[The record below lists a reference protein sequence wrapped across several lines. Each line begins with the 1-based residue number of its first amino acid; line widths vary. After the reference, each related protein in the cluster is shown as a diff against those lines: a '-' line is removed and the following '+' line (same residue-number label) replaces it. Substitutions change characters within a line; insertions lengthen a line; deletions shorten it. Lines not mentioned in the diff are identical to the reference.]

1 LNANLGGAVRANA
14 EHEPLSELT
23 ALFAQYGVESFLEST
38 SLLVALLDKDGN
50 LLSWNPAFG
59 ALQQAHQGKTNLKS
73 FFSSPSEDLFTR
85 LFSTALDQR
94 IRTRGGLEF
103 VGEARNDNFMCLFI
117 PMPGQQALFI
127 AEQVTLAATLEA
139 VTAELQRTKRILT
152 IKETELKAVIAQAD
166 EVSHT
171 DALTFLPN
179 RRQIIGDLQREVIFS
194 DRYGTPLTISMVD
207 IDHFKKIN
215 DTHGHTVGDEVLRS
229 LAGELRDH
237 IRYPDTI
244 GRYGGE
250 EFLLVLPHSTLRAA
264 SQQAER
270 LCRHVRSLRIQS
282 AEQEIAVTVSIG
294 IAQYRIHNE
303 DWQGLLNRSDA
314 ALYQAKNNGR
324 DQWVATEE

>member
-1 LNANLGGAVRANA
+1 M
-14 EHEPLSELT
+14 SELT
-23 ALFAQYGVESFLEST
+23 DLFAQYGVEPFLEST
-38 SLLVALLDKDGN
+38 SLLVVLFEKDGN
-50 LLSWNPAFG
+50 LLSWNPAFDV
-59 ALQQAHQGKTNLKS
+59 LQKTRSNETIIKGFL
-73 FFSSPSEDLFTR
+73 SSPSEDLFTT
-85 LFSTALDQR
+85 LLSTTVSQR
-94 IRTRGGLEF
+94 IRTKGELEF
-103 VGEARNDNFMCLFI
+103 AGEARTGKFMCLLI
-117 PMPGQQALFI
+117 PLVGERVLFI
-127 AEQVTLAATLEA
+127 AEPVSIASELEA
-139 VTAELQRTKRILT
+139 ITAELQRTKRILT

-194 DRYGTPLTISMVD
+194 DRYGTPLTISMLD
-207 IDHFKKIN
+207 IDHFKNIN
-215 DTHGHTVGDEVLRS
+215 DTYGHTVGDDVLRS

-250 EFLLVLPHSTLRAA
+250 EFLVVLPHSTLRAA

-282 AEQEIAVTVSIG
+282 GEQEIALTVSIG
-294 IAQYRIHNE
+294 IAQYHIHKE
-303 DWQGLLNRSDA
+303 DWQAFLNRADA

-324 DQWVATEE
+324 DQWVVAQESE